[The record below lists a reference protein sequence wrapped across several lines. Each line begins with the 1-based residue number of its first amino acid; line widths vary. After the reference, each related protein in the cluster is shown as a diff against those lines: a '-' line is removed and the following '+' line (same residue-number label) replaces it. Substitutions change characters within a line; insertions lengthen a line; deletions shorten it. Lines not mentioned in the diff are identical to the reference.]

1 MGEIAR
7 AIFVIATLGIIAV
20 HGAAWYVFIKR
31 RADPGAGFIPLILRV
46 ELGYYL
52 VLAYF
57 LVLAPKI
64 IPFYLALPLI
74 ALHLWAFVRYGLP
87 GRQPPA
93 APLPSGKILAFD
105 IGEVLI
111 LSYLIFRV
119 LLYPFT

>member
-20 HGAAWYVFIKR
+20 HGAAWYVFVKR
-31 RADPGAGFIPLILRV
+31 KLNPEPAFIPLVLRL

-57 LVLAPKI
+57 LVLAPEI

-74 ALHLWAFVRYGLP
+74 AVHLWAFVRYGLP
-87 GRQPPA
+87 GRKPPA

-105 IGEVLI
+105 VAEVSI
-111 LSYLIFRV
+111 LSYLIIR
-119 LLYPFT
+119 LTIGA